1 MINFL
6 DKSNIS
12 KLIEI
17 ENFSLSSTLDIQK
30 NLNKQ
35 LLLFMK
41 NFTANIRFSSDI
53 SPTDKS
59 FSYLSKITKAL
70 NKSNANMKSLQT
82 LINLLNKLDV
92 SDEDLEEKVNY
103 YNEKFTKNIASVYK
117 NTELIQ
123 KLIYKLSNTDL
134 SDLPINETTE
144 KKSDTIS
151 SEELSNCF
159 IENTLVISEIQKK
172 VILPY
177 DLNTIKDILLEN
189 KKKYRSIQ
197 NVIDKLYTKP
207 IKHYKLSAIARFK
220 EAYKLIREKENG
232 SKFKALELA
241 FELFG
246 NYNLNPAIITACKS
260 LDELDIYLACLE
272 ENTLNEFDFFDIKY
286 EVPPAISKNNLSP
299 AIAKE

>member
-6 DKSNIS
+6 DKENIV

-17 ENFSLSSTLDIQK
+17 ENFSLLSTLDIQK

-53 SPTDKS
+53 SPNDKA
-59 FSYLSKITKAL
+59 FEYLSKTTKAL
-70 NKSNANMKSLQT
+70 NKSNSNIKLIQSLIKILSKIDT
-82 LINLLNKLDV
+82 
-92 SDEDLEEKVNY
+92 SDNDLEEKLEI
-103 YNEKFTKNIASVYK
+103 YNTKFKKNIETVYK
-117 NTELIQ
+117 NTEIIQ
-123 KLIYKLSNTDL
+123 KFIFSLSNTDL
-134 SDLPINETTE
+134 SDLIITQTVE
-144 KKSDTIS
+144 KNSDTIS
-151 SEELSNCF
+151 SEELANRF
-159 IENTLVISEIQKK
+159 VENTLVISDIQKK

-189 KKKYRSIQ
+189 QKKYRSIQ

-207 IKHYKLSAIARFK
+207 IKYYKLSSVARFK
-220 EAYKLIREKENG
+220 EAYKLVREKEKG
-232 SKFKALELA
+232 SKLKALELA
-241 FELFG
+241 FELFS

-286 EVPPAISKNNLSP
+286 EIPPVVSKKKLSP
-299 AIAKE
+299 AGVEE